1 MFVVGW
7 SLVYICSTFFLPIG
21 EDYHLNASRIT
32 FSNVNSTYEEVSIF
46 VQISPDNIQEI
57 HEHFFV
63 TLEATNGIQFGTQT
77 VAIIIDDPSTAEYI
91 RNRIVESVLPE
102 DLYP

>member
-1 MFVVGW
+1 MAI
-7 SLVYICSTFFLPIG
+7 SLYCTFFLPTD
-21 EDYHLNASRIT
+21 EDYHLNTSRIT

-46 VQISPDNIQEI
+46 VQIIQDNIQEI

-63 TLEATNGIQFGTQT
+63 TLEATNGINFGNKA
-77 VAIIIDDPSTAEYI
+77 VAVIIDDPSTTEYI
-91 RNRIVESVLPE
+91 RTCIAESVLPE